1 MTLDP
6 RKRIR
11 RSADAG
17 RSGAPA
23 PAGRATGASPD
34 AAVAVS
40 PRRLD
45 AGPPRDGG
53 TPGTEAAVPPTGAAP
68 AAGTAPAT
76 GTARAA
82 GTVPAAGAARPDGA
96 APGDGTVGP
105 DGTVAAAGSVPP
117 VAGLAPVRGGPR
129 GRRARRSAGALPY
142 GLLVPSVLLL
152 LGLLG
157 YPLFVLVRTSFQ
169 QLDLRQLIRRQT
181 VWTGFD
187 NYRTILTDGEFWA
200 VTVRT
205 VIFAAV
211 CVALTIA
218 FGTLVALLMRRVG
231 RSMRLLISA
240 GLLLAWA
247 TPPVSAATVFK
258 WLFDEQYGVINW
270 MVSKLTPLDWSQH
283 SWFDSQLPAFTV
295 IVLCVV
301 WQSIPFV
308 ALTLY
313 AGLTTVP
320 DTILEAARIDG
331 AGAWRSFWSV
341 TGPMLKPL
349 YLILTSLSVIW
360 DLKVFIQVYVITRGG
375 PDRKTLLINLY
386 TYIEG
391 FGASRFGVASAAA
404 VVMVLITLAAT
415 IWYVRSMI
423 RVGEEEL

>member
-1 MTLDP
+1 VTLDP

-11 RSADAG
+11 RSAGTGRSGDPAPDRAG
-17 RSGAPA
+17 RSTA
-23 PAGRATGASPD
+23 ASPD

-40 PRRLD
+40 PRRPD
-45 AGPPRDGG
+45 GAVPGTGG
-53 TPGTEAAVPPTGAAP
+53 TPGTVTSA
-68 AAGTAPAT
+68 AAGTAQPA
-76 GTARAA
+76 GTAHPA
-82 GTVPAAGAARPDGA
+82 GTVAE
-96 APGDGTVGP
+96 DGTVP
-105 DGTVAAAGSVPP
+105 PAGVVP
-117 VAGLAPVRGGPR
+117 AGGAVGGGAVGGGAVRGGAVGGGVG
-129 GRRARRSAGALPY
+129 GRRSRRAVGALPY

-157 YPLFVLVRTSFQ
+157 YPMYVLVRTSFQ
-169 QLDLRQLIRRQT
+169 QLDLRQLIHRQT

-205 VIFAAV
+205 VVFAAV
-211 CVALTIA
+211 CVALTIGL
-218 FGTLVALLMRRVG
+218 GTLVALLMRRTG

-258 WLFDEQYGVINW
+258 WLFDEQYGVVDW
-270 MVSKLTPLDWSQH
+270 LVTKLTPLDWSQH
-283 SWFDSQLPAFTV
+283 SWFDSQLPAFSV

-320 DTILEAARIDG
+320 DAVLEAARIDG

-349 YLILTSLSVIW
+349 YLILISLSVIW
-360 DLKVFIQVYVITRGG
+360 DLKVFTQVYVITRGG

-391 FGASRFGVASAAA
+391 FGASRFGLASAAA

-415 IWYVRSMI
+415 VWYVRSMI

>member
-1 MTLDP
+1 VSFDP
-6 RKRIR
+6 RKRR
-11 RSADAG
+11 AGSGPGATRAG
-17 RSGAPA
+17 RSDGAPA
-23 PAGRATGASPD
+23 ET
-34 AAVAVS
+34 AVAVTS
-40 PRRLD
+40 R
-45 AGPPRDGG
+45 
-53 TPGTEAAVPPTGAAP
+53 PTGAATADVTGPP
-68 AAGTAPAT
+68 A
-76 GTARAA
+76 
-82 GTVPAAGAARPDGA
+82 
-96 APGDGTVGP
+96 GP
-105 DGTVAAAGSVPP
+105 VPP
-117 VAGLAPVRGGPR
+117 AGVAPI
-129 GRRARRSAGALPY
+129 GRRRRRPVGALPY

-157 YPLFVLVRTSFQ
+157 YPLIVLVRTSFQ

-181 VWTGFD
+181 VWVGFD

-205 VIFAAV
+205 LVFAAV
-211 CVALTIA
+211 CVALTIGL
-218 FGTLVALLMRRVG
+218 GTLVALLMRRVG
-231 RSMRLLISA
+231 RGMRLLISA

-258 WLFDEQYGVINW
+258 WLFDEQYGVVNW
-270 MVSKLTPLDWSQH
+270 LVTTLTPVDWSRH
-283 SWFDSQLPAFTV
+283 SWFDSQLPAFSV

-301 WQSIPFV
+301 WQAIPFV

-331 AGAWRSFWSV
+331 AGGWRSFWSV
-341 TGPMLKPL
+341 TAPMLKPL

-360 DLKVFIQVYVITRGG
+360 DLKVFTQLYVITRGG

-386 TYIEG
+386 TYLEG
-391 FGASRFGVASAAA
+391 FGASRFGLASAAA

>member
-1 MTLDP
+1 VTLVP
-6 RKRIR
+6 RKRR
-11 RSADAG
+11 AGSGSSRDPAPGDPGPDAAPAPNPT
-17 RSGAPA
+17 RQWAGAPA
-23 PAGRATGASPD
+23 D
-34 AAVAVS
+34 AAVAVTTRPAGAADS
-40 PRRLD
+40 AEAAAD
-45 AGPPRDGG
+45 EAGPPAGPVKPVG
-53 TPGTEAAVPPTGAAP
+53 VAP
-68 AAGTAPAT
+68 I
-76 GTARAA
+76 
-82 GTVPAAGAARPDGA
+82 
-96 APGDGTVGP
+96 
-105 DGTVAAAGSVPP
+105 
-117 VAGLAPVRGGPR
+117 
-129 GRRARRSAGALPY
+129 GRRRRPVGALPY

-181 VWTGFD
+181 VWVGFD
-187 NYRTILTDGEFWA
+187 NYRTIFTDGEFWA

-205 VIFAAV
+205 VVFAAV
-211 CVALTIA
+211 CVALTIGL
-218 FGTLVALLMRRVG
+218 GTLVALLMRRVG

-258 WLFDEQYGVINW
+258 WLFDEQYGVVNW
-270 MVSKLTPLDWSQH
+270 LVTTLTPLDWSQH
-283 SWFDSQLPAFTV
+283 AWFDSQLSAFSV

-301 WQSIPFV
+301 WQAIPFV

-320 DTILEAARIDG
+320 DAILEAARIDG
-331 AGAWRSFWSV
+331 AGGWRSFWSV
-341 TGPMLKPL
+341 TAPMLKPL

-360 DLKVFIQVYVITRGG
+360 DLKVFTQVYVITRGG

-386 TYIEG
+386 TYFEG

-415 IWYVRSMI
+415 IWYVRSMV

>member
-11 RSADAG
+11 RSAGTGRSGDPAPDRAG
-17 RSGAPA
+17 RSTA
-23 PAGRATGASPD
+23 ASPD

-40 PRRLD
+40 PRR
-45 AGPPRDGG
+45 PDG
-53 TPGTEAAVPPTGAAP
+53 AVPE
-68 AAGTAPAT
+68 T
-76 GTARAA
+76 GTTPRTGTSAAA
-82 GTVPAAGAARPDGA
+82 GTVPPTAVAPAAGADGGGA
-96 APGDGTVGP
+96 VG
-105 DGTVAAAGSVPP
+105 GGAVGGGAVGGGVVGGGVVGGGAG
-117 VAGLAPVRGGPR
+117 
-129 GRRARRSAGALPY
+129 GRRSRRSVGALPY

-152 LGLLG
+152 VGLLG
-157 YPLFVLVRTSFQ
+157 YPMYVLVRTSFQ

-187 NYRTILTDGEFWA
+187 NYRTILSDGEFWA

-218 FGTLVALLMRRVG
+218 LGTLVALLMRRVG

-258 WLFDEQYGVINW
+258 WLFDEQYGVVDW
-270 MVSKLTPLDWSQH
+270 LVTKLTPLDWSQH
-283 SWFDSQLPAFTV
+283 SWFDSQLPAFSV

-320 DTILEAARIDG
+320 DAVLEAAHIDG

-360 DLKVFIQVYVITRGG
+360 DLKVFTQVYVITRGG

>member
-1 MTLDP
+1 ML
-6 RKRIR
+6 R
-11 RSADAG
+11 AD
-17 RSGAPA
+17 SN
-23 PAGRATGASPD
+23 
-34 AAVAVS
+34 
-40 PRRLD
+40 
-45 AGPPRDGG
+45 RDG
-53 TPGTEAAVPPTGAAP
+53 AQFHV
-68 AAGTAPAT
+68 
-76 GTARAA
+76 
-82 GTVPAAGAARPDGA
+82 
-96 APGDGTVGP
+96 
-105 DGTVAAAGSVPP
+105 
-117 VAGLAPVRGGPR
+117 
-129 GRRARRSAGALPY
+129 
-142 GLLVPSVLLL
+142 VPSPVH
-152 LGLLG
+152 
-157 YPLFVLVRTSFQ
+157 
-169 QLDLRQLIRRQT
+169 D
-181 VWTGFD
+181 
-187 NYRTILTDGEFWA
+187 ILP
-200 VTVRT
+200 
-205 VIFAAV
+205 
-211 CVALTIA
+211 
-218 FGTLVALLMRRVG
+218 TLVALLMRRTG

-258 WLFDEQYGVINW
+258 WLFDEQYGVVDW
-270 MVSKLTPLDWSQH
+270 LVTKLTPLDWSQH
-283 SWFDSQLPAFTV
+283 SWFDSQLPAFSV

-320 DTILEAARIDG
+320 DAVLEAAHIDG

-360 DLKVFIQVYVITRGG
+360 DLKVFTQVYVITRGG

>member
-11 RSADAG
+11 RSAGSG
-17 RSGAPA
+17 RSGEPA
-23 PAGRATGASPD
+23 PDRGGRSPAASPD

-40 PRRLD
+40 PRR
-45 AGPPRDGG
+45 PDGAV
-53 TPGTEAAVPPTGAAP
+53 PGTGRPPGTGTSAAAATVPPTVV
-68 AAGTAPAT
+68 
-76 GTARAA
+76 
-82 GTVPAAGAARPDGA
+82 VPAGGAVGGGA
-96 APGDGTVGP
+96 
-105 DGTVAAAGSVPP
+105 
-117 VAGLAPVRGGPR
+117 VRGGAVGGGAG
-129 GRRARRSAGALPY
+129 GRRSRRAVGALPY

-157 YPLFVLVRTSFQ
+157 YPMYVLVRTSFQ

-187 NYRTILTDGEFWA
+187 NYRTILSDGEFWA

-205 VIFAAV
+205 VVFAAV
-211 CVALTIA
+211 CVALTIG
-218 FGTLVALLMRRVG
+218 FGTLVALLMRRTG

-258 WLFDEQYGVINW
+258 WLFDEQYGVVDW
-270 MVSKLTPLDWSQH
+270 LVTKLTPLDWSQH
-283 SWFDSQLPAFTV
+283 SWFDSQLPAFSV

-320 DTILEAARIDG
+320 DAVLEAAHIDG

-360 DLKVFIQVYVITRGG
+360 DLKVFTQVYVITRGG

>member
-11 RSADAG
+11 RSAGTG
-17 RSGAPA
+17 RSGDPA
-23 PAGRATGASPD
+23 PDRGGRSPAASPD

-40 PRRLD
+40 PRRPD
-45 AGPPRDGG
+45 GAVPGTGG
-53 TPGTEAAVPPTGAAP
+53 TPGP
-68 AAGTAPAT
+68 GTST
-76 GTARAA
+76 AA
-82 GTVPAAGAARPDGA
+82 GTVPPAAVGPAGGAAGGGA
-96 APGDGTVGP
+96 VG
-105 DGTVAAAGSVPP
+105 GA
-117 VAGLAPVRGGPR
+117 VRGGAVGGR
-129 GRRARRSAGALPY
+129 GGSRRSRRAVGALPY

-157 YPLFVLVRTSFQ
+157 YPMYVLVRTSFQ

-187 NYRTILTDGEFWA
+187 NYRTILSDGEFWA

-205 VIFAAV
+205 VVFAAV
-211 CVALTIA
+211 CVALTIG
-218 FGTLVALLMRRVG
+218 FGTLVALLMRRTG

-258 WLFDEQYGVINW
+258 WLFDEQYGVVDW
-270 MVSKLTPLDWSQH
+270 LVTKLTPLDWSQH
-283 SWFDSQLPAFTV
+283 SWFDSQLPAFSV

-320 DTILEAARIDG
+320 DAVLEAAHIDG

-415 IWYVRSMI
+415 VWYVRSMI

>member
-1 MTLDP
+1 VTLDP

-23 PAGRATGASPD
+23 PAGRTTRASAD

-40 PRRLD
+40 PRRPD
-45 AGPPRDGG
+45 A
-53 TPGTEAAVPPTGAAP
+53 AAP
-68 AAGTAPAT
+68 
-76 GTARAA
+76 
-82 GTVPAAGAARPDGA
+82 ARPDGA
-96 APGDGTVGP
+96 APGDGTGADGAVGM
-105 DGTVAAAGSVPP
+105 DGTVAAVGSVPP
-117 VAGLAPVRGGPR
+117 GAGLAPVRGGPR

-218 FGTLVALLMRRVG
+218 LGTLVALLMRRVG

-258 WLFDEQYGVINW
+258 WLFDEQYGVVDW
-270 MVSKLTPLDWSQH
+270 LVTKLTPLDWSQH
-283 SWFDSQLPAFTV
+283 SWFDSQLPAFSV

-320 DTILEAARIDG
+320 DAVLEAAHIDG

-360 DLKVFIQVYVITRGG
+360 DLKVFTQVYVITRGG

>member
-6 RKRIR
+6 RKRTR
-11 RSADAG
+11 RPAG
-17 RSGAPA
+17 PGPAGAPA
-23 PAGRATGASPD
+23 PDRAGRSASAPAD
-34 AAVAVS
+34 AAVVTRAPDVS
-40 PRRLD
+40 VRV
-45 AGPPRDGG
+45 AGADPP
-53 TPGTEAAVPPTGAAP
+53 
-68 AAGTAPAT
+68 
-76 GTARAA
+76 A
-82 GTVPAAGAARPDGA
+82 GTVPPVGLEPAAG
-96 APGDGTVGP
+96 
-105 DGTVAAAGSVPP
+105 
-117 VAGLAPVRGGPR
+117 GGGV
-129 GRRARRSAGALPY
+129 GRRARRRRPVGALPY
-142 GLLVPSVLLL
+142 GLLVPSVVLL

-200 VTVRT
+200 VTIRT
-205 VIFAAV
+205 VVFAAV
-211 CVALTIA
+211 CVALTIGL
-218 FGTLVALLMRRVG
+218 GTLVALLMRRAS

-258 WLFDEQYGVINW
+258 WLFDEQYGVVDW
-270 MVSKLTPLDWSQH
+270 LVTKLTPLDWSQH
-283 SWFDSQLPAFTV
+283 SWFDSQLPAFSV

-301 WQSIPFV
+301 WQAIPFI

-320 DTILEAARIDG
+320 DAILEAARIDG

-349 YLILTSLSVIW
+349 YLILASLSVIW
-360 DLKVFIQVYVITRGG
+360 DLKVFTQVYVITRGG

-415 IWYVRSMI
+415 IWYVRSMV